1 MNKQNIIIFLLIVI
15 AVFTGI
21 AALDSIPD
29 NTEISREAFKEHYR
43 VHQPPMPDSI
53 FFAGEKVPL
62 DIYHVKERLDRELLV
77 NTYWQSNQL
86 LYLKRANRWFPVIE
100 PILKEQ
106 GVPDDFKYLAL
117 VESGLINANSPAG
130 AKGFWQFIKETAQ
143 RFGLE
148 VNAEVDVRLNI
159 KKSTVA
165 ACRYLKEMYAL
176 YGSWTLAAAGYNTG
190 QKNIDM
196 HSTNQGINDYY
207 FMHLHPETM
216 RYVFRILAEKIIFEN
231 PSAYGFYLSEN
242 DLYMPLPT
250 HEITVDTTITD
261 LFEFARKTGISY
273 QILKM
278 YNPWLTDYRVL
289 PNKSRKKYQ
298 ISLPE

>member
-1 MNKQNIIIFLLIVI
+1 MNRRNIIIFILVI
-15 AVFTGI
+15 IAFFTGI
-21 AALDSIPD
+21 VAFDSIPD
-29 NTEISREAFKEHYR
+29 SAEISQQAFKEHYR
-43 VHQPPMPDSI
+43 VHQPPLPDSLY
-53 FFAGEKVPL
+53 FAGEKVPL
-62 DIYHVKERLDRELLV
+62 DVYHVKERLDREILV

-130 AKGFWQFIKETAQ
+130 AKGFWQFIKETAKK
-143 RFGLE
+143 FGLE
-148 VNAEVDVRLNI
+148 VNTEVDERLNVE
-159 KKSTVA
+159 KATVA
-165 ACRYLKEMYAL
+165 ACKYLRTMYAQ

-190 QKNIDM
+190 QTNIDM
-196 HSTNQGINDYY
+196 HSDNQGTNDYY

-216 RYVFRILAEKIIFEN
+216 RYVFRILAEKIIFSD
-231 PSAYGFYLSEN
+231 PSAYGFYLGEN
-242 DLYMPLPT
+242 DLYPPLPT
-250 HEITVDTTITD
+250 RKVIVDTTVTD
-261 LFEFARKTGISY
+261 LFEFARKAGVSY
-273 QILKM
+273 QTLKM
-278 YNPWLTDYRVL
+278 YNPWITDYRIL